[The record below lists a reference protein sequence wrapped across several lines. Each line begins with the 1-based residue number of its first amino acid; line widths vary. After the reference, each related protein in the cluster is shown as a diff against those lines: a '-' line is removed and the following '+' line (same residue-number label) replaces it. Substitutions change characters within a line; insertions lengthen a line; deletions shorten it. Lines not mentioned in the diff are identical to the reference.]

1 MAEPVH
7 GAASPEAAWRKSAR
21 QAEQGDYA
29 SALRWLERAVR
40 LAPADPRIALDLA
53 NIRLL
58 AGGPDQIARAATA
71 FAALASR
78 YDTSACWLGLLAARR
93 LAGDHAGA
101 AEALHELLSRHCVPE
116 DAGFPAVAA
125 TIAEA
130 AGIPG
135 WCGMDAGGRL
145 HFSPPA
151 EEVEGLRDGAPLALT
166 HLSPLP
172 DCAKLTLLS
181 GGITLLGSPIG
192 PAILRRCEGIVETAG
207 AALSGWVSRPSAPQ
221 APPQLVLQDAQ
232 GRRRNIALSGVL
244 PADADAPLTTRHK
257 FHCPV
262 AMLLD
267 LQPPF
272 RVLEP
277 DGNDLLGS
285 PIDPRAEFA
294 APPIPAET
302 RGPANLVLPPRAA
315 LAVVVPVYRGLA
327 VTQACLETVLHALP
341 GQARLI
347 VVDDASPEPG
357 LSAWL
362 DVFCRDAR
370 ITLLRHTRNLGF
382 PAAANAGLKAAIGCD
397 VLLLNSDTLLPPCAI
412 ERLQQALYSR
422 AELGSVTPFSNEAT
436 ICSYPYRAGGNA
448 APDLAGTIAL
458 DAMAAKVNK
467 NAIVEIPTG
476 IGFCLLMR
484 HDCIAKTGL
493 FRPEIFA
500 QGYGEEVDW
509 CLRAR
514 HRGYIHV
521 AATGVFVAHFSG
533 ASFGPAGRALNLR
546 NSAILLRVYP
556 GYDRLIAAHLTAD
569 PLAPARRL
577 LDAARFA
584 QARRKTATLLISHNH
599 GGGVRRRVDLEM
611 RRLRDAG
618 IRPILLYPDT
628 ASGPYPHPT
637 ALTDN
642 APGDYPNLRF
652 SLPEAMPELLR
663 LLRPERIGRAVLHH
677 GLGHHPSLRGIAEQ
691 LGCEMDIVVHDYAS
705 FCPRV
710 HLIGPERRYCGEPD
724 LKACAACVA
733 TAGDETFEDL
743 GPKKLQARSRRE
755 FAAARQISAPSGDA
769 ARRIARHFPKILPTV
784 TPWEDD
790 GRRLRLIRPGPGHRR
805 IAVIGGINPAKGYD
819 VLLECGRDAAR
830 RNLALDFVI
839 AGASLDDEKLLE
851 TGRIFITG
859 PYRPAEL
866 PELLAGLRAD
876 LAFIPSIWPETWC
889 FTLTEA
895 WEAGLYTM
903 AFDLGAQAERI
914 AATGNGALLPLGLPP
929 SRINDALLSWRPIT

>member
-1 MAEPVH
+1 
-7 GAASPEAAWRKSAR
+7 
-21 QAEQGDYA
+21 
-29 SALRWLERAVR
+29 
-40 LAPADPRIALDLA
+40 
-53 NIRLL
+53 
-58 AGGPDQIARAATA
+58 
-71 FAALASR
+71 
-78 YDTSACWLGLLAARR
+78 
-93 LAGDHAGA
+93 
-101 AEALHELLSRHCVPE
+101 
-116 DAGFPAVAA
+116 
-125 TIAEA
+125 
-130 AGIPG
+130 
-135 WCGMDAGGRL
+135 
-145 HFSPPA
+145 
-151 EEVEGLRDGAPLALT
+151 
-166 HLSPLP
+166 
-172 DCAKLTLLS
+172 
-181 GGITLLGSPIG
+181 
-192 PAILRRCEGIVETAG
+192 
-207 AALSGWVSRPSAPQ
+207 
-221 APPQLVLQDAQ
+221 
-232 GRRRNIALSGVL
+232 
-244 PADADAPLTTRHK
+244 
-257 FHCPV
+257 
-262 AMLLD
+262 
-267 LQPPF
+267 
-272 RVLEP
+272 
-277 DGNDLLGS
+277 
-285 PIDPRAEFA
+285 
-294 APPIPAET
+294 
-302 RGPANLVLPPRAA
+302 
-315 LAVVVPVYRGLA
+315 VVVPVYRGLA

-341 GQARLI
+341 GQVRLI

-362 DVFCRDAR
+362 DQFCQDAR
-370 ITLLRHTRNLGF
+370 VTLLRHTRNLGF
-382 PAAANAGLKAAIGCD
+382 PAAANAGLEAATGCD
-397 VLLLNSDTLLPPCAI
+397 VLLLNSDTLLPPGAI

-436 ICSYPYRAGGNA
+436 ICSYPNRAGGNA
-448 APDLAGTIAL
+448 APDLAGTVAL
-458 DAMAAKVNK
+458 DAMAAKANK

-484 HDCIAKTGL
+484 HDCIAKTRL

-533 ASFGPAGRALNLR
+533 TSFGPAGRALNLR
-546 NSAILLRVYP
+546 NSTILLRLYP
-556 GYDRLIAAHLTAD
+556 GYDRLIGAHLTAD

-584 QARRKTATLLISHNH
+584 QARRKTATLLISHHH
-599 GGGVRRRVDLEM
+599 GGGVRRRVDFEM
-611 RRLRDAG
+611 CRLRDAG

-628 ASGPYPHPT
+628 GAGPYPHPT

-642 APGDYPNLRF
+642 APDDYPNLRF
-652 SLPEAMPELLR
+652 NLPEAMPELLR
-663 LLRPERIGRAVLHH
+663 LLRKERIGRAVLHH

-691 LGCEMDIVVHDYAS
+691 LGCEMDIVIHDYAS

-710 HLIGPERRYCGEPD
+710 HLLGPERRYCGDPD

-733 TAGDETFEDL
+733 IAGDETFEGL
-743 GPKKLQARSRRE
+743 SPQKLHARSRRE
-755 FAAARQISAPSGDA
+755 FASARQISALSADA
-769 ARRIARHFPKILPTV
+769 ARRIVRHFPKILPAV

-790 GRRLRLIRPGPGHRR
+790 GRRRQLIPPGRGHRR
-805 IAVIGGINPAKGYD
+805 IAVICGIGPAKGYET
-819 VLLECGRDAAR
+819 LLECGQDAGR
-830 RNLALDFVI
+830 RNLSLEFVI

-929 SRINDALLSWRPIT
+929 SRINDALLSWCPA